1 MLNDDICKLRE
12 RLNESI
18 INNEDYNITYKNKR
32 RTRRTNCKI
41 LQNNNNTKEPKE
53 TKKKKNK
60 YKRKYKNCLKMK
72 ILREIHIKRFIIL
85 LVISLYFYIFIT
97 N

>member
-18 INNEDYNITYKNKR
+18 INNEDYNITY

-41 LQNNNNTKEPKE
+41 LQNNNNTKAE
-53 TKKKKNK
+53 TKEKKNK
-60 YKRKYKNCLKMK
+60 YKRNT
-72 ILREIHIKRFIIL
+72 RII
-85 LVISLYFYIFIT
+85 
-97 N
+97 